1 MSNGNAFTDGRESV
15 LRALASRGWLIG
27 ALVVLGGAAGYAYG
41 TLTPASYTANAYLV
55 VVPLAAD
62 TANGTTPDAQGF
74 ATAFTR
80 IAGQPQIQAAAAAD
94 AGVPLATMVKGTTAA
109 TSPDAPVI
117 SISGVSTNP
126 VTAAAEANGLAKAI
140 EQAASDQTANTS
152 VTVTVLS
159 SAVPPT
165 SPSSASASLDA
176 AVGVAAG
183 ILLGSLAGLSGVRI
197 GGRFGRRPKADR
209 ERRKQVAGPGAPWP
223 VPTSELDAGEPAR
236 SDPSEAETIQMSA
249 LDPKQLDALD
259 PKGAAR

>member
-140 EQAASDQTANTS
+140 EQAASEQTVNTS

-159 SAVPPT
+159 GAVPPT
-165 SPSSASASLDA
+165 SPSSASATLDG
-176 AVGVAAG
+176 AVGAAAG
-183 ILLGSLAGLSGVRI
+183 VLLGSLAGLSGVSV
-197 GGRFGRRPKADR
+197 GGPLRRRPKAKR
-209 ERRKQVAGPGAPWP
+209 VKPSELAGPGAPWP
-223 VPTSELDAGEPAR
+223 LPTSELDTPDSTR
-236 SDPSEAETIQMSA
+236 NDPDEAETIQMSPM
-249 LDPKQLDALD
+249 DSKQLDSLD
-259 PKGAAR
+259 PKGASR